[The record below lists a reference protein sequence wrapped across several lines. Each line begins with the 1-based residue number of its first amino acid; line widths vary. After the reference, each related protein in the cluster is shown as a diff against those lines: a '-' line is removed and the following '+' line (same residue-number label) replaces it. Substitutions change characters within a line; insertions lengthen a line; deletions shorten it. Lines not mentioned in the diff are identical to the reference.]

1 MKEMKELL
9 ERMQAVLPQAQGLEG
24 EPEKKWAAFSRRIR
38 MLHEKGEEASF
49 DYAGLQETA
58 RALAVQFEQAHPNL
72 ALLAGQLAD
81 MLGRM
86 GV

>member
-1 MKEMKELL
+1 MKEMKEMFD
-9 ERMQAVLPQAQGLEG
+9 RMQAALAQAQGLDG
-24 EPEKKWAAFSRRIR
+24 ERREKWAAFSRRIR
-38 MLHEKGEEASF
+38 ALHEREAHASF
-49 DYAGLQETA
+49 DYAGLQEMA